1 MKKILLAISLV
12 SLASCSTVNGYLVSE
27 KKEGWFNGIRVS
39 DAGSSSLLSYINP
52 FSFLNPF
59 AQRGF
64 MYCKVNDK
72 NDSGLADPVCYRVR
86 YSSYS
91 QEKSNYPEKNN
102 NHDSSTKSS
111 PSFESVVQNTLEKS
125 DDSSNSQKNNDSKK
139 NKVKR

>member
-39 DAGSSSLLSYINP
+39 DIGPASP

-59 AQRGF
+59 VQRGF
-64 MYCKVNDK
+64 MYCKANDK

-86 YSSYS
+86 YSTYLN
-91 QEKSNYPEKNN
+91 EKSNYSEKNN
-102 NHDSSTKSS
+102 YSEANPKSP

>member
-1 MKKILLAISLV
+1 MKKILFAISLV

-39 DAGSSSLLSYINP
+39 DIGPSSP

-59 AQRGF
+59 VQRGF
-64 MYCKVNDK
+64 MYCKANDK

-86 YSSYS
+86 YSTYLN
-91 QEKSNYPEKNN
+91 EKSNYSEKNN
-102 NHDSSTKSS
+102 YSEANPKSP